1 MESVRVRIW
10 LLTAPL
16 VAVAA
21 LLQARAVSALVSVVL
36 EPDAEELAAVP
47 PSARAGDER
56 SPSPA
61 SRHPSAHAV
70 LARNPF
76 DHITGPLE
84 TAPGTHGENGSADE
98 DDIPS
103 GDPWTAPTCENVD
116 VFAIA
121 ASDDPAWSFAALA
134 GTDGKA
140 ALHRRGDAIGN
151 EKVTF
156 VGGDR
161 VWLSHGGE
169 LCQVKLHEGKKH
181 TQAAPAKPPPAAS
194 TTPSRGGSRGV
205 DPAIKKGIRKIS
217 DTSFEIDRG
226 VVDQILENQAV
237 LMRQARIVPEQ
248 ENGRVVGIR
257 LLGVRADSLLS
268 TLGMQNGDRLQ
279 TINGFEMASPEKALE
294 AYARLRTA
302 DKLTISL
309 VRGGKAMNLDYD
321 IR

>member
-1 MESVRVRIW
+1 MQSVRVRIW

-16 VAVAA
+16 VAIAA
-21 LLQARAVSALVSVVL
+21 LFQARAVSALVSVVL
-36 EPDAEELAAVP
+36 EPSAEELAAIP
-47 PSARAGDER
+47 PSAVERA
-56 SPSPA
+56 SPPA
-61 SRHPSAHAV
+61 AGRHPSAHAI

-76 DHITGPLE
+76 DHVTGSLE
-84 TAPGTHGENGSADE
+84 PVAGAHGENASAD
-98 DDIPS
+98 DDALLS
-103 GDPWTAPTCENVD
+103 GDRDVWTAPTCEGVD

-121 ASDDPAWSFAALA
+121 ASDDPTWSFAALA

-140 ALHRRGDAIGN
+140 ALHRRGDALGEQKIA
-151 EKVTF
+151 F

-161 VWLSHGGE
+161 VWLIHGGE
-169 LCQVKLHEGKKH
+169 LCQARLHEAKK
-181 TQAAPAKPPPAAS
+181 QKAPAKPPPVAS

-257 LLGVRADSLLS
+257 LLGVRADSLLA

-309 VRGGKAMNLDYD
+309 VRGGKPMNLDYD